1 MRKHP
6 TMALQQARL
15 AHSGRCGP
23 YRQRGVAAIEFAF
36 TFTFLFL
43 VIYGIATFGS
53 VLYVQQ
59 AVSRAAEDGARALS
73 QPSMMGL
80 SDESIRTQRVQS
92 IIHESLAGSL
102 VVPEASNADM
112 ASRLGWIKTHVNVSV
127 LLTGA
132 GGSSPATGAVVTVAY
147 PYSANRLLPSLP
159 LLDTSRWMPDTLT
172 GKTTAVLPS

>member
-1 MRKHP
+1 MTTPAMPTRKRTRIP
-6 TMALQQARL
+6 ATR
-15 AHSGRCGP
+15 R
-23 YRQRGVAAIEFAF
+23 YRQRGIAAIEFAF

-80 SDESIRTQRVQS
+80 SDDGLRKQRVQDA
-92 IIHESLAGSL
+92 IHESLAGSL
-102 VVPEASNADM
+102 VVPEANNADL
-112 ASRLGWIKTHVNVSV
+112 ASRLGWIKSHVNVNV
-127 LLTGA
+127 VLTGV
-132 GGSSPATGAVVTVAY
+132 GGSAPATGAVVTVAY

-159 LLDTSRWMPDTLT
+159 LLDTSRWMPDTVT
-172 GKTTAVLPS
+172 SRTTAVLPS